1 MMLFVEHAKIPW
13 FPVKLL
19 GGTFTISNLGA
30 FGIEQFTAII
40 NPGQTA
46 ILAVGAIQDEVVP
59 DDDGGIAV
67 VPIMRM
73 TLGLDHRVADGAS
86 GARFLADL
94 RDALQEPELMLW

>member
-1 MMLFVEHAKIPW
+1 MMLFGRARNNALVPSE
-13 FPVKLL
+13 VM

-46 ILAVGAIQDEVVP
+46 ILAVGAIQEEVVP
-59 DDDGGIAV
+59 DGEGGIV
-67 VPIMRM
+67 VAPMMRM
-73 TLGLDHRVADGAS
+73 TLGLDHRIADGAS
-86 GARFLADL
+86 GARFMADL